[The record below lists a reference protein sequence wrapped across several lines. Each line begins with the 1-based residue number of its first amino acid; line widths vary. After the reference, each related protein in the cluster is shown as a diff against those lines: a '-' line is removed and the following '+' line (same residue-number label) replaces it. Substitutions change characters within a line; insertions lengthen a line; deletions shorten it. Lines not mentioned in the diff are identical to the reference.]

1 MNEEELVYQ
10 LKQES
15 QDAFNRIYNMYSAR
29 LYAYCMQYVKSRE
42 DTEEIVQDVFIKLWI
57 NRHSIIHGEHLSAF
71 IFKIAKNQ
79 IINRYKSRI
88 NSYVFEEYVN
98 YYNEEQCS
106 VSDTSAIV
114 EYDDFCKSLKKAM
127 KNLSSTQ
134 REVIECVKLNQ
145 MSVKETAVKL
155 RLKEQTVKNAL
166 SAGLKVLKEILPHY
180 KKFLKYGR
188 SYWMLRSVG
197 ID

>member
-1 MNEEELVYQ
+1 MGYTMNEEELVYQ

-29 LYAYCMQYVKSRE
+29 LYVYCMQYVKSRE

-166 SAGLKVLKEILPHY
+166 SAGLKVLKEIL
-180 KKFLKYGR
+180 KKSLVLILSFVLK
-188 SYWMLRSVG
+188 
-197 ID
+197 

>member
-1 MNEEELVYQ
+1 MGYTMNEEELVYQ

-166 SAGLKVLKEILPHY
+166 SAGLKVLKEIL
-180 KKFLKYGR
+180 KKSLVLILSFVLK
-188 SYWMLRSVG
+188 
-197 ID
+197 

>member
-1 MNEEELVYQ
+1 M
-10 LKQES
+10 
-15 QDAFNRIYNMYSAR
+15 
-29 LYAYCMQYVKSRE
+29 
-42 DTEEIVQDVFIKLWI
+42 
-57 NRHSIIHGEHLSAF
+57 
-71 IFKIAKNQ
+71 
-79 IINRYKSRI
+79 
-88 NSYVFEEYVN
+88 N

-145 MSVKETAVKL
+145 MSVKETGWIKL

-166 SAGLKVLKEILPHY
+166 SAGLKVLREIL
-180 KKFLKYGR
+180 KKSLVLILSFVLK
-188 SYWMLRSVG
+188 
-197 ID
+197 

>member
-57 NRHSIIHGEHLSAF
+57 NRHSIIHGEHLSAV

-166 SAGLKVLKEILPHY
+166 SAGLKVLKEIL
-180 KKFLKYGR
+180 KKSLVLILSFVLK
-188 SYWMLRSVG
+188 
-197 ID
+197 

>member
-1 MNEEELVYQ
+1 MT
-10 LKQES
+10 KK
-15 QDAFNRIYNMYSAR
+15 FF
-29 LYAYCMQYVKSRE
+29 LYAIAALGALQSAAAQPRL
-42 DTEEIVQDVFIKLWI
+42 IVQIVVGSM
-57 NRHSIIHGEHLSAF
+57 RGE
-71 IFKIAKNQ
+71 
-79 IINRYKSRI
+79 
-88 NSYVFEEYVN
+88 
-98 YYNEEQCS
+98 CS

-166 SAGLKVLKEILPHY
+166 SAGLKVLKEIL
-180 KKFLKYGR
+180 KKSLVLILSFVLK
-188 SYWMLRSVG
+188 
-197 ID
+197 

>member
-1 MNEEELVYQ
+1 MA
-10 LKQES
+10 S
-15 QDAFNRIYNMYSAR
+15 SSA
-29 LYAYCMQYVKSRE
+29 
-42 DTEEIVQDVFIKLWI
+42 
-57 NRHSIIHGEHLSAF
+57 AF

-166 SAGLKVLKEILPHY
+166 SAGLKVLKEIL
-180 KKFLKYGR
+180 KKSLVLILFFVLK
-188 SYWMLRSVG
+188 
-197 ID
+197 

>member
-57 NRHSIIHGEHLSAF
+57 NRHSIIHG
-71 IFKIAKNQ
+71 
-79 IINRYKSRI
+79 
-88 NSYVFEEYVN
+88 SYVFEEYVN

-166 SAGLKVLKEILPHY
+166 SAGLKVLKEIL
-180 KKFLKYGR
+180 KKSLVLILSFVLK
-188 SYWMLRSVG
+188 
-197 ID
+197 

>member
-57 NRHSIIHGEHLSAF
+57 NRHSIIHGELLSAF

-98 YYNEEQCS
+98 YKTKKTVDGHSFEQIIYTGPI
-106 VSDTSAIV
+106 DEFFNYQLGFL
-114 EYDDFCKSLKKAM
+114 EYRSLKF
-127 KNLSSTQ
+127 
-134 REVIECVKLNQ
+134 
-145 MSVKETAVKL
+145 ETIDLDNTDNYQGNAV
-155 RLKEQTVKNAL
+155 TN
-166 SAGLKVLKEILPHY
+166 
-180 KKFLKYGR
+180 
-188 SYWMLRSVG
+188 
-197 ID
+197 

>member
-1 MNEEELVYQ
+1 MA
-10 LKQES
+10 S
-15 QDAFNRIYNMYSAR
+15 TSA
-29 LYAYCMQYVKSRE
+29 
-42 DTEEIVQDVFIKLWI
+42 
-57 NRHSIIHGEHLSAF
+57 AF

-166 SAGLKVLKEILPHY
+166 SAGLKVLKEIL
-180 KKFLKYGR
+180 KKSLVLILSFVLK
-188 SYWMLRSVG
+188 
-197 ID
+197 

>member
-1 MNEEELVYQ
+1 MLMTRNLLYTGVTRAKKCVCIVGRKETFSAMIANEDQHRRYSGLQWQ
-10 LKQES
+10 L
-15 QDAFNRIYNMYSAR
+15 
-29 LYAYCMQYVKSRE
+29 
-42 DTEEIVQDVFIKLWI
+42 
-57 NRHSIIHGEHLSAF
+57 
-71 IFKIAKNQ
+71 
-79 IINRYKSRI
+79 
-88 NSYVFEEYVN
+88 VN

-127 KNLSSTQ
+127 KNLASTQ

-166 SAGLKVLKEILPHY
+166 SAGLKVLKEIL
-180 KKFLKYGR
+180 KKSLVLILSFVLK
-188 SYWMLRSVG
+188 
-197 ID
+197 

>member
-166 SAGLKVLKEILPHY
+166 SAGLKVLREIL
-180 KKFLKYGR
+180 KKSLVLILSFVLKY
-188 SYWMLRSVG
+188 
-197 ID
+197 

>member
-57 NRHSIIHGEHLSAF
+57 NRHSIIHGELLSAF

-79 IINRYKSRI
+79 ISIGINHELI
-88 NSYVFEEYVN
+88 H
-98 YYNEEQCS
+98 
-106 VSDTSAIV
+106 
-114 EYDDFCKSLKKAM
+114 M
-127 KNLSSTQ
+127 
-134 REVIECVKLNQ
+134 
-145 MSVKETAVKL
+145 
-155 RLKEQTVKNAL
+155 
-166 SAGLKVLKEILPHY
+166 
-180 KKFLKYGR
+180 FLKN
-188 SYWMLRSVG
+188 M
-197 ID
+197 

>member
-57 NRHSIIHGEHLSAF
+57 NRHSIIHGEYLSAF

-166 SAGLKVLKEILPHY
+166 SAGLKVLKEIL
-180 KKFLKYGR
+180 KKSLVLILSFVLKY
-188 SYWMLRSVG
+188 LKC
-197 ID
+197 

>member
-166 SAGLKVLKEILPHY
+166 SAGLKVLKEIL
-180 KKFLKYGR
+180 KKSLVLILSFVLKYLK
-188 SYWMLRSVG
+188 Y
-197 ID
+197 

>member
-166 SAGLKVLKEILPHY
+166 SAGLKVLKEIL
-180 KKFLKYGR
+180 KKSLVLILSFVLKI
-188 SYWMLRSVG
+188 L
-197 ID
+197 I

>member
-1 MNEEELVYQ
+1 MPFVGCCALVYFWT
-10 LKQES
+10 LRFS
-15 QDAFNRIYNMYSAR
+15 RIGDFWTLR
-29 LYAYCMQYVKSRE
+29 LGFFGNLDLR
-42 DTEEIVQDVFIKLWI
+42 
-57 NRHSIIHGEHLSAF
+57 IIHGEHLSAF

-166 SAGLKVLKEILPHY
+166 SAGLKVLKEIL
-180 KKFLKYGR
+180 KKSLVLILSFVLK
-188 SYWMLRSVG
+188 
-197 ID
+197 

>member
-166 SAGLKVLKEILPHY
+166 SAGLKVLKEILE
-180 KKFLKYGR
+180 KSLVLILSFVLK
-188 SYWMLRSVG
+188 
-197 ID
+197 

>member
-166 SAGLKVLKEILPHY
+166 SAGLKVLKEIL
-180 KKFLKYGR
+180 KKSLVLILSFVLKLLKY
-188 SYWMLRSVG
+188 
-197 ID
+197 

>member
-1 MNEEELVYQ
+1 MGYTMNEEELVYQ

-29 LYAYCMQYVKSRE
+29 LYVYCMQYVKSRE

-57 NRHSIIHGEHLSAF
+57 NRHSIIHGELLSAF
-71 IFKIAKNQ
+71 FFKIAKNQ

-166 SAGLKVLKEILPHY
+166 SAGLKVLKEIL
-180 KKFLKYGR
+180 KKSLVLILSFVLK
-188 SYWMLRSVG
+188 
-197 ID
+197 

>member
-88 NSYVFEEYVN
+88 NSY
-98 YYNEEQCS
+98 YNEEQCS

-166 SAGLKVLKEILPHY
+166 SAGLKVLKEIL
-180 KKFLKYGR
+180 KKSLVLILSFVLK
-188 SYWMLRSVG
+188 
-197 ID
+197 